1 MLAGVLMAWL
11 VYGWGVI
18 SPAKAARVLA
28 PLHRLLLNKFYI
40 DELYQATFVAGILK
54 LAAFGKWFD
63 RVVLDGLADG
73 GARWV
78 AKMAFFSG
86 LTLDN
91 RGVDGLVNGV
101 AKAALAGG
109 RSRPH
114 GPDGPGPQ
122 LRPGSDHR
130 RVTILFVWVW

>member
-1 MLAGVLMAWL
+1 M
-11 VYGWGVI
+11 
-18 SPAKAARVLA
+18 
-28 PLHRLLLNKFYI
+28 NKFYV
-40 DELYQATFVAGILK
+40 DELYQATFVAGVLR

-73 GARWV
+73 SARWV

-91 RGVDGLVNGV
+91 RDVDGLVNGV

-109 RSRPH
+109 NLARM
-114 GPDGPGPQ
+114 GQTG
-122 LRPGSDHR
+122 
-130 RVTILFVWVW
+130 RVRNYVLGLTTGGALMTILFVWVW